1 MNFKGRRRYTE
12 KSVRLFNL
20 MDELEKCMNDMEYQV
35 IKVRSNRLDHVERN
49 AIEIERIGIE
59 LQKLVE
65 SMRRANS
72 PSNKKKDISNGLSV
86 LNIQDYVRQRD
97 KGKSIGEIQKE
108 NNLDDAMLYTLE
120 LAYTSHSNQIAL
132 VEAIEILRNY

>member
-1 MNFKGRRRYTE
+1 MRRRRRYTE

-59 LQKLVE
+59 LQKLVNE
-65 SMRRANS
+65 MRR
-72 PSNKKKDISNGLSV
+72 
-86 LNIQDYVRQRD
+86 R
-97 KGKSIGEIQKE
+97 
-108 NNLDDAMLYTLE
+108 
-120 LAYTSHSNQIAL
+120 
-132 VEAIEILRNY
+132 